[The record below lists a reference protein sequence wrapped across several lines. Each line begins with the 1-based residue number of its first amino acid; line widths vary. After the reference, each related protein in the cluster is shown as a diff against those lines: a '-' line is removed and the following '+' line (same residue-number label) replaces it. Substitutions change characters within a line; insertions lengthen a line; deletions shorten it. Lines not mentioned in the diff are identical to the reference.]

1 MALVDLERI
10 GECVLKVHR
19 RLKVSTPE
27 VVLEQSDDLRLFD
40 RLATLTFR

>member
-10 GECVLKVHR
+10 GECVLEVHR
-19 RLKVSTPE
+19 RLKVSTPD
-27 VVLEQSDDLRLFD
+27 VVLEQGDDLRLFD

>member
-10 GECVLKVHR
+10 GEYVLKLHR
-19 RLKVSTPE
+19 KLKASTPE
-27 VVLEQSDDLRLFD
+27 VVLEQGDDLRLFD